1 MHARTH
7 THSMLWVCA
16 YCCGERVCHGMH
28 VEVRGQL
35 GGVASPLPPLR
46 AFLGMELRLSALH
59 SKCFPTE
66 TSHGPWGVNVPALHA
81 RTNPC
86 VYFSAQ
92 DPGISP
98 SQSLCAE
105 GSRGLSA
112 GSLSE
117 SAVGPVEACCLVI
130 MATESKVRLRVV
142 DQSYPQPLPILS
154 PSLAQ
159 DPAPSLVPPVIRSCL
174 ASSPA
179 LPKTGSHPIPH
190 GPT

>member
-7 THSMLWVCA
+7 AHA
-16 YCCGERVCHGMH
+16 RCCGCVHIAVVNACAVACMWRSEDSL
-28 VEVRGQL
+28 VEWLLLFHHYVHFWGWSSGCQPCT
-35 GGVASPLPPLR
+35 ASAFPLR
-46 AFLGMELRLSALH
+46 RL
-59 SKCFPTE
+59 T
-66 TSHGPWGVNVPALHA
+66 GPWGVNVPALHA

-130 MATESKVRLRVV
+130 MATESKVRPPCCGPER
-142 DQSYPQPLPILS
+142 STASAYP
-154 PSLAQ
+154 
-159 DPAPSLVPPVIRSCL
+159 
-174 ASSPA
+174 
-179 LPKTGSHPIPH
+179 
-190 GPT
+190 